1 MIKHP
6 AAAAAAVHPAV
17 EVNHTVNTVHYVTVT
32 AAAAAAA
39 AAAAVGVCCCERPA
53 KLQCLI

>member
-1 MIKHP
+1 MVKHP

-17 EVNHTVNTVHYVTVT
+17 EVNHTVYTVHHVTVT
-32 AAAAAAA
+32 AAAAAT
-39 AAAAVGVCCCERPA
+39 AAAAVGVCCCQRPA